1 MGSQANR
8 LMGCLFHPSSLAPEG
23 GAPAEV
29 DVTCIARR
37 ARLNQ
42 LRPKRMAPVP
52 SPSCFSSREG
62 LTLKPPKHDSVGKVQ
77 VSYEPFSHRP
87 AEPARGNGL
96 LAEATAPNRLG
107 WKPSG
112 LRRAKARFFQ
122 LIGVHV
128 AKHLA
133 HFGLSSVPLR
143 ETLQKFHAFP
153 IHQEARCGLPP

>member
-42 LRPKRMAPVP
+42 LWLKRMAPVP
-52 SPSCFSSREG
+52 RPSCFSSREG

-112 LRRAKARFFQ
+112 LRRAKTPFCQ
-122 LIGVHV
+122 LIGMHV
-128 AKHLA
+128 AKHPPQ
-133 HFGLSSVPLR
+133 FRLSSAAIG
-143 ETLQKFHAFP
+143 ETLQELARFP
-153 IHQEARCGLPP
+153 LH